1 MDFLSKKTV
10 YKDDNLLVTKLTD
23 LLTHD
28 FFYIVKTNIQGDFKR
43 SLTKEIFGKEE
54 NDVLNVINDFL
65 NNKSEIKNDIN

>member
-43 SLTKEIFGKEE
+43 SLTKEISGKEE
-54 NDVLNVINDFL
+54 NDALKSINEFVC
-65 NNKSEIKNDIN
+65 NKS

>member
-43 SLTKEIFGKEE
+43 SLTKEISVKEE
-54 NDVLNVINDFL
+54 NDALKSINEFVC
-65 NNKSEIKNDIN
+65 NKSEIKNVIN